1 MIQKHRIST
10 NIGKDQLV
18 TVELKQDY
26 DFLEILSLK
35 FTQQDVYT
43 SICADYGVVCGRITA
58 NNGLGIPNARVSIFI
73 PLSSA
78 DSEDPVISKLYPYTS
93 VETRN
98 DDNYRY
104 NLLPARKQ
112 HGGHEPTGTFPDQR
126 DILTREEVLE
136 VYEKYYRYTVR
147 TNDAG
152 DFMIWGVP
160 VGEQNIHVDVDLS
173 DISCFSFRP
182 DDFIRKGFGIDD
194 FKSSY
199 EFKSSSDIDSLP
211 QIVSFDK
218 SLTVYPFWGNQ
229 DLCELGISRVDFDL
243 SSLGIKIEPTANFIG
258 SVYTDSENVAIGKG
272 CGPDNRMGEKCS
284 LVTGGATIEAIRFKN
299 AMDTENRPIL
309 EQFDLK
315 EDIDE
320 DGSFVMNLPMNMEY
334 LYTNEFG
341 ENEITN
347 DPNKGVPTSACYRF
361 RITMKNTKTGG
372 KHSMG
377 SYLVP
382 NIREYS
388 NEDTELSYNFSLNWE
403 DYPTGATTNDV
414 VFSNIEGSYYPKDY
428 FFRLTYNK
436 VYTLSSFMGSYFS
449 SNGLG
454 SQTYLGIKEIAP
466 KKEDDCESSIVTPP
480 ANWGMMNT
488 NFAILLAIT
497 INVFERII
505 YQAYIAV
512 IQAII
517 LPFQVIINVGKFTIP
532 IIKYKVN
539 LFERALDP
547 LIEQIQDFGTIQ
559 LGITPY
565 PDCIQCNNINGED
578 VTKTTVGITDPTQTY
593 TVVKKG
599 TIYPDTLNYSAIDGG
614 SYDSNTNTG
623 DSIVRKLYITV
634 PNNAYPKPSYTSGEP
649 TWNEVIQNPS
659 KYYIRLNG
667 VGFGNPLSVFPYD
680 NRDKDPYDN
689 NTYYYIDNTIFDS
702 TVPESKNK
710 GVTYELFD
718 TTQMPLNSPLANS
731 STLNGESLP
740 TGCGQYMTI
749 YNEFYAK
756 ETYCVNSFQS
766 TYDQLKTVNR
776 TLGFSCSG
784 SKNPAG
790 QVIYK
795 EKISGGE
802 CGRCITW
809 SGYSEFR
816 NGLFRII
823 PAANITNWES
833 NFAAIDE
840 YCRRKL
846 VGKLFCEGLVNYSF
860 LDNWLSGSLYFFPFK
875 SRIIWDDEENLDI
888 SDYATS
894 YCKDLVY
901 FKTGTKDNPDKRF
914 YYRSS
919 WFNPI
924 TNQFASARGTL
935 AHPTTLVDLGPK
947 DEFIKEICVDPNLD
961 PNCSV
966 VRNIGTTSY
975 QDIKGILGLYIN
987 YKLDVASPSITG
999 DINAFF
1005 KNTGFDSRLPSKM
1018 RGKVLNGDILQLM
1031 SINSEAGIDGFDL
1044 LSKKYEMYN
1053 PIVLDPDVN
1062 VNFFKSQSDS
1072 GSTNGPLPVQLKLDE
1087 NDGYR
1092 VRACLN
1098 EPGRLTESSQVVPFY
1113 LWEKNGTGFGTGVN
1127 QAWYYPTTSITQD
1140 RIQAQPLQGM
1150 TYNYNYNGD
1159 STHKYLLLPMTKDY
1173 SGDVIKLNAIVNPL
1187 IASTFNV
1194 EYFNYDEFGD
1204 FTTTG
1209 FTEHL
1214 NYNNQ
1219 EEGFTF
1225 LYITGGDGTLS
1236 GSDKGKLYT
1245 RVGNSGNWNV
1255 TDWDSAIDYI
1265 LSPTTTNYSGT
1276 RQILSTPYLYYF
1288 GLKPGKTAVDK
1299 FIKRFGPLGAFPSA
1313 E

>member
-43 SICADYGVVCGRITA
+43 SLCADYGVVCGRITA

-73 PLSSA
+73 PLSASDA
-78 DSEDPVISKLYPYTS
+78 EDPVISKLYPYTS
-93 VETRN
+93 VDMRN

-112 HGGHEPTGTFPDQR
+112 HGGHQPTGTFPDQR
-126 DILTREEVLE
+126 DILTREEILE

-160 VGEQNIHVDVDLS
+160 VGEQSIHVDIDLS

-182 DDFIRKGFGIDD
+182 DDFIRKGAGVDD
-194 FKSSY
+194 FKSTY
-199 EFKSSSDIDSLP
+199 EFKSSSDIDDLP

-218 SLTVYPFWGNQ
+218 SFTVYPFWGNQ

-243 SSLGIKIEPTANFIG
+243 SSKGIKIEPTAYFIG
-258 SVYTDSENVAIGKG
+258 SVYTDSDNVAVGIG
-272 CGPDNRMGEKCS
+272 CGPSNRMGEKCS
-284 LVTGGATIEAIRFKN
+284 LTTGAATIEAIRFKN
-299 AMDTENRPIL
+299 AMDDKNRPIL
-309 EQFDLK
+309 EEYNLK
-315 EDIDE
+315 EDIDD

-361 RITMKNTKTGG
+361 RITMKNTQNNGSHT
-372 KHSMG
+372 MG

-388 NEDTELSYNFSLNWE
+388 NEDQDLSYNFSLNWE

-414 VFSNIEGSYYPKDY
+414 IFSNQQGSFYPKDY

-454 SQTYLGIKEIAP
+454 THTYLGIKEIAP

-480 ANWGMMNT
+480 ANWGMMNI
-488 NFAILLAIT
+488 NFSILLAIT
-497 INVFERII
+497 INIFERII
-505 YQAYIAV
+505 YQAYVAV
-512 IQAII
+512 IQVLII
-517 LPFQVIINVGKFTIP
+517 PFQLIIDFGRFRVLGIDFD
-532 IIKYKVN
+532 
-539 LFERALDP
+539 LFGGLDYVVEE
-547 LIEQIQDFGTIQ
+547 LQDFGTIQ

-578 VTKTTVGITDPTQTY
+578 VTRTSHGITDPTQIY
-593 TVVKKG
+593 TVVKRG
-599 TIYPDTLNYSAIDGG
+599 TIYPDSMYSGTSSGNI
-614 SYDSNTNTG
+614 TNPDTN
-623 DSIVRKLYITV
+623 IKKLYLTV
-634 PNNAYPKPSYTSGEP
+634 PNSTYPKPSNAPGEP
-649 TWNEVIQNPS
+649 TWDQVMANPS
-659 KYYIRLNG
+659 KYHIRLNG
-667 VGFGNPLSVFPYD
+667 VGFGINLSTFTYSHTANDTYD
-680 NRDKDPYDN
+680 T
-689 NTYYYIDNTIFDS
+689 NTYYYTPNTVYDY
-702 TVPESKNK
+702 TVPSNNNK
-710 GVTYELFD
+710 GVTFELFD
-718 TTQMPLNSPLANS
+718 KTQVPIDSPLTNTS
-731 STLNGESLP
+731 SLSESLP

-756 ETYCVNSFQS
+756 ETYCVNGFHS
-766 TYDQLKTVNR
+766 TYDDLKTINR

-784 SKNPAG
+784 GKNPAG

-795 EKISGGE
+795 SKGNG
-802 CGRCITW
+802 CVKCVTW

-816 NGLFRII
+816 NGLFTII
-823 PAANITNWES
+823 PAADTKNWEA
-833 NFAAIDE
+833 NIAAIDE

-875 SRIIWDDEENLDI
+875 SKVVWDDEQALDL
-888 SDYATS
+888 SVSSTS
-894 YCKDLVY
+894 YCEDLVY
-901 FKTGTKDNPDKRF
+901 FKAGSLSNPDKRF

-919 WFNPI
+919 WYNPI
-924 TNQFASARGTL
+924 TNKFDSARGTL
-935 AHPTTLVDLGPK
+935 AHPTTLVDLGPR
-947 DEFIKEICVDPNLD
+947 DEFIKEICIDPNLD

-966 VRNIGTTSY
+966 VRNIGPSSY
-975 QDIKGILGLYIN
+975 QDIRGILGLYIN
-987 YKLDVASPSITG
+987 YRLDTADPSITG
-999 DINAFF
+999 DIYAFF
-1005 KNTGFDSRLPSKM
+1005 RNGGFDSRLPTKM
-1018 RGKVLNGDILQLM
+1018 LGQVLNGDILQLM
-1031 SINSEAGIDGFDL
+1031 SMNSEAGIDGFDL
-1044 LSKKYEMYN
+1044 QSKKYEMYN
-1053 PIVLDPDVN
+1053 PILLDPEVYTE
-1062 VNFFKSQSDS
+1062 FFQDD
-1072 GSTNGPLPVQLKLDE
+1072 NNNADGPLPVQLKLDE
-1087 NDGYR
+1087 ANGYR

-1113 LWEKNGTGFGTGVN
+1113 LWNKNGTGFGSGKD
-1127 QAWYYPTTSITQD
+1127 QAWDYPTP
-1140 RIQAQPLQGM
+1140 RIGNTVVAQPLQGM
-1150 TYNYNYNGD
+1150 TYNYKYSGD
-1159 STHKYLLLPMTKDY
+1159 TTHPYLLLPMTKNY
-1173 SGDVIKLNAIVNPL
+1173 TGDVIQLNAIINPL
-1187 IASTFNV
+1187 TASSFNIIRFNRD
-1194 EYFNYDEFGD
+1194 EYGDLVVNITNPTHENYD
-1204 FTTTG
+1204 
-1209 FTEHL
+1209 
-1214 NYNNQ
+1214 NQ

-1225 LYITGGDGTLS
+1225 LYVTGGDGTLS
-1236 GSDKGKLYT
+1236 GSTTGKLYT
-1245 RVGNSGNWNV
+1245 RVGDVSNWQNI
-1255 TDWDSAIDYI
+1255 DWSNTIDYI
-1265 LSPTTTNYSGT
+1265 LSPTSTNYNGT
-1276 RQILSTPYLYYF
+1276 KQILSTPYLYYF